1 MADNYTQASFIIPCT
16 QEQAKMAQEAITFV
30 TEAEIAEGERLLDK
44 PLKDCSLTEKL
55 ILSIIE
61 NHPEYDPSEPSFGQP
76 SCPDCNYELLF
87 ATEVTSSGLAVF
99 HGETIDLDHAICLT
113 TAVLSV
119 FDISEMVTIT
129 AAFTCSKSR
138 TDEFGGMTILVTKDT
153 HYYQDGCQF
162 SRLMNEAHKAGI
174 QYALCK
180 VTHYHGESSYVASY
194 VLSCDVAD
202 SAQEVVNKRLKACA
216 GKEPEDGIYILC
228 EEDNTSLS
236 VELVTELSPL
246 DYDKLSKLLPSLDT
260 LCGA

>member
-1 MADNYTQASFIIPCT
+1 
-16 QEQAKMAQEAITFV
+16 
-30 TEAEIAEGERLLDK
+30 
-44 PLKDCSLTEKL
+44 
-55 ILSIIE
+55 
-61 NHPEYDPSEPSFGQP
+61 
-76 SCPDCNYELLF
+76 
-87 ATEVTSSGLAVF
+87 TEVNSSGLSVF

-119 FDISEMVTIT
+119 FDLPEMVTIT

-202 SAQEVVNKRLKACA
+202 SAQEVVNRRLKACA
-216 GKEPEDGIYILC
+216 GKEPEDGIYILS

>member
-1 MADNYTQASFIIPCT
+1 MADNYTLASFIIPCT

-30 TEAEIAEGERLLDK
+30 TEAEIAEGERLIDK
-44 PLKDCSLTEKL
+44 PLADCSLTEKL

-61 NHPEYDPSEPSFGQP
+61 NHPEYDPSEPS
-76 SCPDCNYELLF
+76 
-87 ATEVTSSGLAVF
+87 SGLSVF

-119 FDISEMVTIT
+119 FDLPEMVTIT

-202 SAQEVVNKRLKACA
+202 SAQEVVNRRLKACA
-216 GKEPEDGIYILC
+216 GKEPEDGIYILS

>member
-1 MADNYTQASFIIPCT
+1 MADNYTLASFIIPCT

-44 PLKDCSLTEKL
+44 PLADCSLTEKL

-76 SCPDCNYELLF
+76 SCPDCNYELSF
-87 ATEVTSSGLAVF
+87 ATEVNSSGLSVF

-119 FDISEMVTIT
+119 FDLSEMVTIT

-162 SRLMNEAHKAGI
+162 SRLMN
-174 QYALCK
+174 
-180 VTHYHGESSYVASY
+180 
-194 VLSCDVAD
+194 
-202 SAQEVVNKRLKACA
+202 
-216 GKEPEDGIYILC
+216 
-228 EEDNTSLS
+228 
-236 VELVTELSPL
+236 
-246 DYDKLSKLLPSLDT
+246 
-260 LCGA
+260 